1 MPGCP
6 QGGKSTASQ
15 CVFESKLTCCR
26 PDAAFECVY
35 FHDLMC
41 RLSPLGP
48 DATWASFLWH
58 HPHIR
63 WRMISS
69 FCRKTLGFQKM
80 LGFRVQHLSTRLTEL
95 KSFGTYLVLMPHMWA
110 NLFFWHHVKF
120 IQKCNNVS
128 VLACFINKV
137 NQMQVYGLKS
147 FYSTILG
154 CSVRHAPLLFA
165 ITVWLNLQQH
175 IKFPFGGIYYG
186 LLEGKEQRRGMESQT
201 V

>member
-1 MPGCP
+1 
-6 QGGKSTASQ
+6 
-15 CVFESKLTCCR
+15 
-26 PDAAFECVY
+26 
-35 FHDLMC
+35 MC
-41 RLSPLGP
+41 RLSPLGL

-63 WRMISS
+63 WGMISS
-69 FCRKTLGFQKM
+69 FWRKTLGFQKM
-80 LGFRVQHLSTRLTEL
+80 LGFRVQHLSTRVTGL
-95 KSFGTYLVLMPHMWA
+95 KSFGTYFVLTPQMWA
-110 NLFFWHHVKF
+110 NLFFGHPVKF
-120 IQKCNNVS
+120 IQNPDNVS
-128 VLACFINKV
+128 VLACTINKV

-147 FYSTILG
+147 FYSTIIPG

-186 LLEGKEQRRGMESQT
+186 LLEGKEQRRGVESQT